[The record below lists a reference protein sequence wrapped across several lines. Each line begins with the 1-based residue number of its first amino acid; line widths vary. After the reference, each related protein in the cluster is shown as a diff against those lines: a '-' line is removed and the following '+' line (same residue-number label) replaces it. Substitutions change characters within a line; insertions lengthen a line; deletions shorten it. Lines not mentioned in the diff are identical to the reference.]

1 MLDHVFSDAIGSLRE
16 ALESARLERQTLEER
31 LQTDVL
37 LGDLTWVTSYAM
49 PGEGDPPRVR
59 CDLTLEWPTWSQ
71 TSYRNWYLE
80 GEVTEPPEITVE
92 IVLRLQ
98 QLASA
103 PTAADVLA
111 SLPTKPP
118 FLGDLQLERS
128 GTTVET
134 IYDEVDKPA
143 WALDLTFEGTY
154 ELDDATLEDG
164 AAMDDHFAGL
174 GGWIAGALVR
184 LGDLRF
190 DHADTGGPP
199 EKPVT

>member
-80 GEVTEPPEITVE
+80 GEVAEPPEITVE

-103 PTAADVLA
+103 PTPADVVA

-134 IYDEVDKPA
+134 IYDEVDRPA

-190 DHADTGGPP
+190 EHAETGGSP
-199 EKPVT
+199 EKPDT

>member
-37 LGDLTWVTSYAM
+37 LGDLTWVTSYSM

-80 GEVTEPPEITVE
+80 GELAEPHEITVE

-98 QLASA
+98 QLELA
-103 PTAADVLA
+103 PSPLDVMA
-111 SLPTKPP
+111 SLPPEPP
-118 FLGDLQLERS
+118 SLGELELERS

-134 IYDEVDKPA
+134 IYDELENPS
-143 WALDLTFEGTY
+143 WALDVTFEGTY
-154 ELDDATLEDG
+154 ELDETTLEDG
-164 AAMDDHFAGL
+164 AAMDDHFASL
-174 GGWIAGALVR
+174 GGWIASALVR
-184 LGDLRF
+184 LGDLRLGQAS
-190 DHADTGGPP
+190 ADGSTDTPA
-199 EKPVT
+199 V

>member
-71 TSYRNWYLE
+71 TSYRTWYLE
-80 GEVTEPPEITVE
+80 GEVAEPPEITVE

-98 QLASA
+98 QLDAA
-103 PTAADVLA
+103 PAPSDVLA
-111 SLPTKPP
+111 SLPPEPP
-118 FLGDLQLERS
+118 VLGDLELERS

-134 IYDEVDKPA
+134 IYDDLNNPI

-154 ELDDATLEDG
+154 ELDEATLEDG

-190 DHADTGGPP
+190 GDAGTGGPAD
-199 EKPVT
+199 TQAT

>member
-80 GEVTEPPEITVE
+80 GEVVEPPEITVE

-98 QLASA
+98 QLAST

-111 SLPTKPP
+111 SLPTTPP
-118 FLGDLQLERS
+118 FLGDLQL
-128 GTTVET
+128 G
-134 IYDEVDKPA
+134 
-143 WALDLTFEGTY
+143 
-154 ELDDATLEDG
+154 
-164 AAMDDHFAGL
+164 
-174 GGWIAGALVR
+174 VR
-184 LGDLRF
+184 QAHRRRW
-190 DHADTGGPP
+190 
-199 EKPVT
+199 E

>member
-80 GEVTEPPEITVE
+80 GEAAEPPEITVE

-98 QLASA
+98 QLTSA

-111 SLPTKPP
+111 SLPTNPP

-128 GTTVET
+128 GATVET
-134 IYDEVDKPA
+134 IYDEVDKPV

-190 DHADTGGPP
+190 DHADTGEQP
-199 EKPVT
+199 ETPAA

>member
-71 TSYRNWYLE
+71 TSYRNGYLE
-80 GEVTEPPEITVE
+80 GEVVEPPEITVE

-98 QLASA
+98 QLAST

-111 SLPTKPP
+111 SLPTTPP

-134 IYDEVDKPA
+134 IYDEVENPA

-190 DHADTGGPP
+190 DHADTGGQP
-199 EKPVT
+199 ETPAA

>member
-80 GEVTEPPEITVE
+80 GEVAEPPEITVE

-103 PTAADVLA
+103 PTAADVVA
-111 SLPTKPP
+111 SLPT
-118 FLGDLQLERS
+118 E
-128 GTTVET
+128 
-134 IYDEVDKPA
+134 
-143 WALDLTFEGTY
+143 
-154 ELDDATLEDG
+154 
-164 AAMDDHFAGL
+164 AA
-174 GGWIAGALVR
+174 VPR
-184 LGDLRF
+184 
-190 DHADTGGPP
+190 
-199 EKPVT
+199 